1 MSELGR
7 ALRTNSCGRSQHR
20 ATGLCG
26 VGRTEAVELFV
37 LLTGFGT
44 VGHRIGLG
52 EIVVRPAQLLV
63 LVLNQLRLRNR
74 HQHSHI
80 S

>member
-1 MSELGR
+1 MSGLGR
-7 ALRTNSCGRSQHR
+7 ALRANSSGCSQR
-20 ATGLCG
+20 GGA
-26 VGRTEAVELFV
+26 GRTEAVELFV

-74 HQHSHI
+74 HQHSRI